1 MPPSVFTDNEL
12 HLMIH
17 VLDRIIPSAEGFPSA
32 GEAGIVD
39 YISRQAAQSF
49 ELKQS
54 LSKGLA
60 DIESGGDVAF
70 AKLSDVEK
78 DSVLREIEIEEPDF
92 FDQLLIQTYNGYY
105 TRSDI
110 LKLLDMEDRPPQP
123 LGHQMDSMD
132 ASLLDEVI
140 KRGRVYRKV

>member
-1 MPPSVFTDNEL
+1 MAPSVFADNEL

-17 VLDRIIPSAEGFPSA
+17 VLDRIIPSGEGFPGA
-32 GEAGIVD
+32 GEAGIAD
-39 YISRQAAQSF
+39 YISKQAAHSP

-54 LSKGLA
+54 LTKGLA
-60 DIESGGDVAF
+60 DIELGSDFAF
-70 AKLSDVEK
+70 AKLSDAEK
-78 DSVLREIEIEEPDF
+78 DSVLRKIEIEEPDF
-92 FDQLLIQTYNGYY
+92 FNRLLIQTYNGYY

-110 LKLLDMEDRPPQP
+110 LKLLDMEYRPPQP

-132 ASLLDEVI
+132 TSLLDKVI